1 MIKTFVAASI
11 AAVAAAT
18 RINSRLEQIFAQLG
32 VENESEKTCLSTAN
46 RNKEEVDKFYELLAS
61 DKVYSDDD
69 FTPDA
74 SAIWWSKI
82 DTAEGEI
89 DQIPISWKR
98 ATDLKPKNTLFG
110 KGISPD
116 DII

>member
-1 MIKTFVAASI
+1 MIKTFVAAGI
-11 AAVAAAT
+11 AAAAAAT
-18 RINSRLEQIFAQLG
+18 RINSRLEQILAQLG
-32 VENESEKTCLSTAN
+32 VENESEKTCMSTAN

-69 FTPDA
+69 FTADA

-98 ATDLKPKNTLFG
+98 ATDLKPKHKLFG